1 MAKNTSILLG
11 DHFENFVNLKIDS
24 GRYSS
29 VSEVLRA
36 GLRLLEIE
44 EMKIQELKKALIEGE
59 KSGKPKKMKFAEFKK
74 KLNKKYTNRA

>member
-29 VSEVLRA
+29 ASEVLRA

-44 EMKIQELKKALIEGE
+44 EMKSQEINKALIEGE
-59 KSGKPKKMKFAEFKK
+59 KSGKPKKMEFVEFKK
-74 KLNKKYTNRA
+74 KMNKKYVK